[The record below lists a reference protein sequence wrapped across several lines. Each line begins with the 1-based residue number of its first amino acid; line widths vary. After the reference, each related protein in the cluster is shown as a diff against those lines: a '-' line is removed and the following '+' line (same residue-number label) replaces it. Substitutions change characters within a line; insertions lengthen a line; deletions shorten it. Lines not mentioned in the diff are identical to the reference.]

1 MKKSFLFLIGFVMIC
16 GGFLPSKAD
25 DVSDLLMKQN
35 TQQIQMDKYE
45 ASKQLSDYK
54 TNLMKSLGETE
65 DSTSKYAP
73 KRDLMNERRQN
84 MIRMYGPST
93 RLRY

>member
-1 MKKSFLFLIGFVMIC
+1 
-16 GGFLPSKAD
+16 
-25 DVSDLLMKQN
+25 
-35 TQQIQMDKYE
+35 MDKYE
-45 ASKQLSDYK
+45 ASKQLSDYRA
-54 TNLMKSLGETE
+54 NLMKTLGETE
-65 DSTSKYAP
+65 DSTSSTSKYAP